1 MSRVKFV
8 SPVTLQHCG
17 WTQRNGRVSADAAPA
32 DLPGWFFTQLWR
44 SHADKDGMSEI
55 QTSPTM
61 NAIVGNDPSLRLV
74 LARAVRVAPTRIPVL
89 VTGESGT
96 GKELLAR
103 VLHELGPQPKG
114 PFVAVNCGTLAR
126 ELAESQ
132 LFGHERGAFTGA
144 GSRRPGWFEEAA
156 GGTLVLDEIGELPM
170 DLQPKLLRALETGR
184 IRRVGGSGETAVEV
198 RVLATTLRDLRRDT
212 QRGSFRLDLFHRL
225 AGFELKLPAL
235 RDRPGDV
242 LRLAQHFLDE
252 FKPDLGSRAITAD
265 AASKLLAHD
274 WPGNVRELRHVI
286 RRAVLLTSEVIDAPS
301 VEIETTGGSAAGM
314 SRAADGSGLMAAA
327 VDFGRSPAGPSLDSD
342 LLPLRNK
349 SFEQIQ
355 TDVFVWALRRNGN
368 SRRRAAAALGIS
380 RSTFCDRVRRLGLA
394 PGAAPASP

>member
-1 MSRVKFV
+1 
-8 SPVTLQHCG
+8 
-17 WTQRNGRVSADAAPA
+17 
-32 DLPGWFFTQLWR
+32 
-44 SHADKDGMSEI
+44 MSEI
-55 QTSPTM
+55 PTSQTLA
-61 NAIVGNDPSLRLV
+61 AIVGDDPALRLV
-74 LARAVRVAPTRIPVL
+74 LARAARVAPTRIPVL

-103 VLHELGPQPKG
+103 VLHELGPRPKG

-126 ELAESQ
+126 DLAESQ

-144 GSRRPGWFEEAA
+144 GSRRTGWFEEAA

-198 RVLATTLRDLRRDT
+198 RLLATTLRDLRRDT

-225 AGFELKLPAL
+225 AGFELRLPAL
-235 RDRPGDV
+235 RDRPGDI
-242 LRLAQHFLDE
+242 LRLARHFLDE
-252 FKPDLGSRAITAD
+252 FKPDIGAHVITAE
-265 AASKLLAHD
+265 AATKLLAHD

-286 RRAVLLTSEVIDAPS
+286 RRAALLTSAVIDAPNL
-301 VEIETTGGSAAGM
+301 EIEATGDGSARM
-314 SRAADGSGLMAAA
+314 SRAADGTGPGAAA
-327 VDFGRSPAGPSLDSD
+327 VDPVRSPAASLVDSD

-355 TDVFVWALRRNGN
+355 MDVFVWALRRNGN

-394 PGAAPASP
+394 PGACPLPASQ

>member
-1 MSRVKFV
+1 M
-8 SPVTLQHCG
+8 
-17 WTQRNGRVSADAAPA
+17 N
-32 DLPGWFFTQLWR
+32 
-44 SHADKDGMSEI
+44 EI
-55 QTSPTM
+55 PTSPTLQ
-61 NAIVGNDPSLRLV
+61 AIVGDDPVLRLV
-74 LARAVRVAPTRIPVL
+74 LTRAARVAPTRIPVL
-89 VTGESGT
+89 VTGESGA

-144 GSRRPGWFEEAA
+144 GSRRAGWFEEAA

-184 IRRVGGSGETAVEV
+184 IRRVGGSGETAVQV
-198 RVLATTLRDLRRDT
+198 RLLATTLRDLRRDT

-225 AGFELKLPAL
+225 AGFELRLPAL
-235 RDRPGDV
+235 RDRPGDI
-242 LRLAQHFLDE
+242 LALARHFLDE
-252 FKPDLGSRAITAD
+252 FKPDLGPHVITAE
-265 AASKLLAHD
+265 AANKLLAHD
-274 WPGNVRELRHVI
+274 WPGNVRELRHVV
-286 RRAVLLTSEVIDAPS
+286 RRAALLTSAVID
-301 VEIETTGGSAAGM
+301 VHDLEIEATGDGAAGM
-314 SRAADGSGLMAAA
+314 SRAADGTGPGATTVDLASAAPL
-327 VDFGRSPAGPSLDSD
+327 VDSD

-368 SRRRAAAALGIS
+368 SRRLAAAARGIS
-380 RSTFCDRVRRLGLA
+380 RSTFCDRVRRMGLA
-394 PGAAPASP
+394 PASCPLPAGQ

>member
-1 MSRVKFV
+1 
-8 SPVTLQHCG
+8 
-17 WTQRNGRVSADAAPA
+17 
-32 DLPGWFFTQLWR
+32 
-44 SHADKDGMSEI
+44 
-55 QTSPTM
+55 
-61 NAIVGNDPSLRLV
+61 
-74 LARAVRVAPTRIPVL
+74 

-103 VLHELGPQPKG
+103 VLHEMGPRPTG

-144 GSRRPGWFEEAA
+144 GSRRAGWFEEAA

-212 QRGSFRLDLFHRL
+212 RRGSFRLDLFHRL
-225 AGFELKLPAL
+225 AGFELRLPAL

-242 LRLAQHFLDE
+242 LALVRHFLDE
-252 FKPDLGSRAITAD
+252 FRPDLGPRVL
-265 AASKLLAHD
+265 AAEAAAKLLAHD

-286 RRAVLLTSEVIDAPS
+286 RRAALLTSAVIDAPS
-301 VEIETTGGSAAGM
+301 VEIEAAGDGAAGM
-314 SRAADGSGLMAAA
+314 SRAADASAPMRAS
-327 VDFGRSPAGPSLDSD
+327 VDFARAPATSLLDSD

-380 RSTFCDRVRRLGLA
+380 RSTFCDRVRRLGLGVD
-394 PGAAPASP
+394 PLPAGP

>member
-1 MSRVKFV
+1 MSRVKLV
-8 SPVTLQHCG
+8 SYGAQRRCG
-17 WTQRNGRVSADAAPA
+17 WSQREGRQGANLDLPSRVS
-32 DLPGWFFTQLWR
+32 TQLWR
-44 SHADKDGMSEI
+44 SQADKHGMSEI
-55 QTSPTM
+55 QTSPTL
-61 NAIVGNDPSLRLV
+61 NAIVGNDPALRLV
-74 LARAVRVAPTRIPVL
+74 LARAARVAPTRIPVL

-198 RVLATTLRDLRRDT
+198 RVLATTLRDLRRDA
-212 QRGSFRLDLFHRL
+212 QRGSVRLDLFHRL
-225 AGFELKLPAL
+225 AGFELRLPAL
-235 RDRPGDV
+235 RDRPADV
-242 LRLAQHFLDE
+242 LPLAEHFLE
-252 FKPDLGSRAITAD
+252 ECKPDLGPRVITAD
-265 AASKLLAHD
+265 AATKLLAHD

-286 RRAVLLTSEVIDAPS
+286 RRAALMTSAVIDAPG
-301 VEIETTGGSAAGM
+301 VEIEAAGEGTGGI
-314 SRAADGSGLMAAA
+314 SRAADGSGTIAAA
-327 VDFGRSPAGPSLDSD
+327 VGLARSAAPPIVDSD

-380 RSTFCDRVRRLGLA
+380 RSTFCDRVRRLGLV

>member
-1 MSRVKFV
+1 
-8 SPVTLQHCG
+8 
-17 WTQRNGRVSADAAPA
+17 
-32 DLPGWFFTQLWR
+32 
-44 SHADKDGMSEI
+44 MSEI
-55 QTSPTM
+55 PTSPTLK
-61 NAIVGNDPSLRLV
+61 AIVGEAPALRQLLV
-74 LARAVRVAPTRIPVL
+74 RAARVAPSRIPVL

-103 VLHELGPQPKG
+103 VLHELGPRPKG

-144 GSRRPGWFEEAA
+144 GARRAGWFEEAA
-156 GGTLVLDEIGELPM
+156 GGTLVLDEIGELPT

-184 IRRVGGSGETAVEV
+184 IRRVGGSGEIAVDV
-198 RVLATTLRDLRRDT
+198 RVVATTLRDLRRDT

-242 LRLAQHFLDE
+242 LVLAQHFLDE
-252 FKPDLGSRAITAD
+252 FQPELGARVITAD
-265 AASKLLAHD
+265 AAAKLAAHD

-286 RRAVLLTSEVIDAPS
+286 RRAALFTSAVIDGPS
-301 VEIETTGGSAAGM
+301 VEIEATADGATRT
-314 SRAADGSGLMAAA
+314 SRAADGPGPAAGDLVCA
-327 VDFGRSPAGPSLDSD
+327 SAPVLESD

-380 RSTFCDRVRRLGLA
+380 RSTFCDRVRRMGLG
-394 PGAAPASP
+394 ASPLLASQ

>member
-1 MSRVKFV
+1 
-8 SPVTLQHCG
+8 
-17 WTQRNGRVSADAAPA
+17 
-32 DLPGWFFTQLWR
+32 
-44 SHADKDGMSEI
+44 MSEI
-55 QTSPTM
+55 PTSPTLQ
-61 NAIVGNDPSLRLV
+61 AIVGDDPALRLL
-74 LARAVRVAPTRIPVL
+74 LARAARVAPSRIPVL

-103 VLHELGPQPKG
+103 VLHELGLRPKG

-144 GSRRPGWFEEAA
+144 GARRAGWFEEAA

-198 RVLATTLRDLRRDT
+198 RVVATTLRDLRRDT

-225 AGFELKLPAL
+225 AGFELRLPAL
-235 RDRPGDV
+235 RDRAGDV
-242 LRLAQHFLDE
+242 LVLARHFLDE
-252 FKPDLGSRAITAD
+252 FKPDLGTRVITAE
-265 AASKLLAHD
+265 AAAKLLTHD

-286 RRAVLLTSEVIDAPS
+286 RRAALFTSAVIDGPS
-301 VEIETTGGSAAGM
+301 VEIEATNDGAARM
-314 SRAADGSGLMAAA
+314 SRAADGCGPMAGDLVHVAA
-327 VDFGRSPAGPSLDSD
+327 PVIESD

-349 SFEQIQ
+349 SFKQIQ
-355 TDVFVWALRRNGN
+355 ADVFVWALRRNGN

-380 RSTFCDRVRRLGLA
+380 RSTFCDRVRRLGLGGG
-394 PGAAPASP
+394 PLLASQ